1 MNNYVKVHQPLN
13 VDLRT
18 QKTQTKLYT
27 VLERF
32 YVEDRTFES
41 ISIKDLCEQARISRA
56 TFYRHHEE
64 IIQVIEV
71 QILRTMQ
78 YFSLEFDQIILT
90 KENIQRLIL
99 RTIQK
104 NPLLFQVIFWSRAE
118 NIFIDVVSG
127 EILRI
132 SLLKEVS
139 FSDSHFIPNCFA
151 RMILSL
157 AAEIQQSNKDYTNGQ
172 LVELIQEAARFLQ
185 K

>member
-32 YVEDRTFES
+32 YVEERTFES

-104 NPLLFQVIFWSRAE
+104 KTA
-118 NIFIDVVSG
+118 FIS
-127 EILRI
+127 
-132 SLLKEVS
+132 
-139 FSDSHFIPNCFA
+139 SD
-151 RMILSL
+151 
-157 AAEIQQSNKDYTNGQ
+157 
-172 LVELIQEAARFLQ
+172 FLEPGR
-185 K
+185 KYFY

>member
-13 VDLRT
+13 VDLRA

-27 VLERF
+27 VIERF
-32 YVEDRTFES
+32 YTKDRTFES
-41 ISIKDLCEQARISRA
+41 ISIKELCEQAQISRA

-90 KENIQRLIL
+90 KENIQRLII

-104 NPLLFQVIFWSRAE
+104 NSLLFQVIFWSRAE
-118 NIFIDVVSG
+118 NIFLDVVSG

-132 SLLKEVS
+132 GLLKEFS
-139 FSDSHFIPNCFA
+139 FSDNKFIPNCLA

-157 AAEIQQSNKDYTNGQ
+157 GAEIEQTNIEYTNDQ
-172 LVELIQEAARFLQ
+172 LVELIQEAAHFLQ